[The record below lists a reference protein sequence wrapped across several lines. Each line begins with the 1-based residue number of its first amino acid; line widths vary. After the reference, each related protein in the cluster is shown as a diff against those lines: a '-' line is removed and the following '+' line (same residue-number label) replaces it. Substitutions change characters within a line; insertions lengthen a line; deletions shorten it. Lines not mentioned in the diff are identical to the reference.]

1 MKLSGKK
8 ALHKS
13 TRRDIRGSFGRF
25 FAIFAIIALGVGF
38 FSGVR
43 ITTPTMVH
51 TIDEFYK
58 EKNFFDYKLV
68 STLGWEEQDVEELR
82 KQDIVLAAEGSI
94 TYDVICLSKEN
105 TDEVYK
111 AHLLTEN
118 VNRLL
123 LREGRLPETGTEVLV
138 DSKHRYGWELGDT
151 LTFASS
157 NSEESLEHFA
167 RDSYTIVGFA
177 DSSLYINFERGTT
190 SLGNGLVSGF
200 LYFTK
205 DAFKGDIYTELYV
218 DMDVPGEI
226 YSDEYDDRMDQLRS
240 TWEELT
246 DHVAGDRYKR
256 VKSEAEQKLEEARSE
271 LAEEKEKNQKKLDD
285 AKKEL
290 DDAAKKIADSEKEI
304 PDGEKELADAKETL
318 DQTKQDLADAES
330 VLKDSEKEI
339 YNGRAELEKNKR
351 LLDDAKAELDQKEP
365 VLTAAKEELDQNKSV
380 LDATK
385 EKLDKTEAILTE
397 TKEKLDQAKLK
408 LDATKKELDQKKP
421 FLPVPVYEASLNE
434 YNKSLS
440 EYEAAE
446 AKYTIGYAE
455 YTAGCTAYA
464 EGLKAWE
471 QGKAQYDTGFAE
483 YSAGLAAWKTGYAQ
497 YTAAEKQFKDGLAR
511 YQKGYAEYLSGREQY
526 EEGLKK
532 YEDGVRDLEE
542 GKQKLADGRKEYAD
556 GLKEYED
563 GKKEFEEKIAEAEE
577 KIADGEEEIA
587 DLKEPE
593 TFLMERNTNIGYA
606 CFENDSDIV
615 AQVAQVFPVFFILVA
630 ALVCMTTMTR
640 MVEEQRGQIGV
651 LKALGYSNADI
662 MMKYTSYSGLAS
674 LTGCI
679 FGYAVGIFLFPGVIW
694 ITYKLMYISLE
705 MRFTVNWTLALI
717 SILVSTLCSVGVTYI
732 SCRYELSA
740 AAAELMRPKA
750 PKPGK
755 RVFLERIPAIWNRMK
770 FLHKVSVRN
779 IFRYKGRFFMMI
791 VGISGSMALLLTG
804 FGMKD
809 SIADFSRL
817 QYEEIQVADLEVN
830 LRNGRSEEVSRELLD
845 KLGERDGKYIL
856 TYAGSWDIVK
866 DKVVKSV
873 NLIVPESQKDFREFF
888 RTSTMSGK
896 ELPMPKQGEILICS
910 SLAERQGLAEG
921 DEVCL
926 RSDDLEEVRVRI
938 AGVFRNHIYNYVIA
952 SPEDIRRGVNTA
964 YVICAEGTDV
974 YQAQASIAK
983 CKDVSYVN
991 VFQDTKE
998 RMADMMSR
1006 LDVIVL
1012 IVVLSAAG
1020 LAFVVLYNLTNI
1032 NITERLREIAT
1043 IKVLGFYPGETAQY
1057 VFRENVLLTF
1067 FGMLAG
1073 LGLGILLHAF
1083 VMKQI
1088 VVDMVFFNRQIKPMS
1103 FLYSIVLIF
1112 VFTFLVNLFMRGKL
1126 EKINMAES
1134 LKSVE

>member
-1 MKLSGKK
+1 MSHTGKK

-51 TIDEFYK
+51 TFDEFYK
-58 EKNFFDYKLV
+58 DKHFFDYKLV
-68 STLGWEEQDVEELR
+68 STLGWEEQDVEEIR
-82 KQDIVLAAEGSI
+82 KEEGVIAAEGSI
-94 TYDVICLSKEN
+94 TYDVICLSEEG
-105 TDEVYK
+105 TDEVFK
-111 AHLLTEN
+111 AHLLTEK
-118 VNRLL
+118 VNLLL
-123 LREGRLPETGTEVLV
+123 LREGRLPENGTEVLV
-138 DSKHRYGWELGDT
+138 DNKHRSGWKLGDT
-151 LTFASS
+151 LHFAPS
-157 NSEESLEHFA
+157 NTQESLEHFT

-190 SLGNGLVSGF
+190 SLGNGLVNGF
-200 LYFTK
+200 LYFTR
-205 DAFKGDIYTELYV
+205 DAFDGDIYTELYV

-226 YSDEYDDRMDQLRS
+226 YSDKYDERMDELRS
-240 TWEELT
+240 SWEDLT
-246 DHVAGDRYKR
+246 DRVATERYDRVR
-256 VKSEAEQKLEEARSE
+256 DEAREKLADAEAE

-290 DDAAKKIADSEKEI
+290 DDAAKKIADSEQEI
-304 PDGEKELADAKETL
+304 QDGEQELADAKQKLE
-318 DQTKQDLADAES
+318 DAKQELADGE
-330 VLKDSEKEI
+330 EKLNRSREDL
-339 YNGRAELEKNKR
+339 YNGRTELNKNKK
-351 LLDDAKAELDQKEP
+351 LLDDAKAKLDENEP
-365 VLTAAKEELDQNKSV
+365 ALTAAKEELDKNKAV
-380 LDATK
+380 LDATE
-385 EKLDKTEAILTE
+385 EKLTAAEKTLKA
-397 TKEKLDQAKLK
+397 TKAELDQAKLT
-408 LDATKKELDQKKP
+408 LEETKKQLDEAKS
-421 FLPVPVYEASLNE
+421 FLPAPVYEVSL
-434 YNKSLS
+434 K
-440 EYEAAE
+440 EYEAGLKQYEAGL
-446 AKYTIGYAE
+446 AKYEAGYAE
-455 YTAGCTAYA
+455 YTAGRAAYDQ
-464 EGLKAWE
+464 GLAAWE
-471 QGKAQYDTGFAE
+471 QGQKQYEAGYAE
-483 YSAGLAAWKTGYAQ
+483 YAAGLAAWQKGTAQ
-497 YTAAEKQFKDGLAR
+497 LEAAEKQYASGLEQ
-511 YQKGYAEYLSGREQY
+511 YQKGYRDYLSGKEEYEQ
-526 EEGLKK
+526 GLKD
-532 YEDGVRDLEE
+532 YEDGVRDLED
-542 GKQKLADGRKEYAD
+542 GKKKLEDGRREYAD

-563 GKKEFEEKIAEAEE
+563 GKKEFDEKIAEAEE
-577 KIADGEEEIA
+577 KIADGKKELS
-587 DLKEPE
+587 DLEKPD

-615 AQVAQVFPVFFILVA
+615 AQVAQVFPIFFILVA

-651 LKALGYSNADI
+651 LKALGYSNGDI

-674 LTGCI
+674 MAGCI
-679 FGYAVGIFLFPGVIW
+679 FGYGVGIFLFPGVIW
-694 ITYKLMYISLE
+694 ITYKLMYIGLN

-717 SILVSTLCSVGVTYI
+717 SVLVSILCSVGVTYI

-740 AAAELMRPKA
+740 SAAELMRPKA

-755 RVFLERIPAIWNRMK
+755 RVFLERIPVIWNRMK

-817 QYEEIQVADLEVN
+817 QYDEIQVSDLEVN
-830 LRNGRSEEVSRELLD
+830 LRNGRSEEVSKELLD
-845 KLGERDGKYIL
+845 KLGENEAKYIL

-866 DKVVKSV
+866 DKLVKSV
-873 NLIVPESQKDFREFF
+873 NLIVPEADKDFREFF
-888 RTSTMSGK
+888 RTSTMDGEALS
-896 ELPMPKQGEILICS
+896 MPKQGEILICS
-910 SLAERQGLAEG
+910 ALAERQGLKTG
-921 DEVCL
+921 DEVRL
-926 RSDDLEEVRVRI
+926 RSSDLEEVKVRI

-952 SPEDIRRGVNTA
+952 SPEDIHKAVNTA
-964 YVICAEGTDV
+964 YVIYPEGADV
-974 YQAQASIAK
+974 YQAQASLAK

-1006 LDVIVL
+1006 LDMIVL

-1067 FGMLAG
+1067 FGMLVG
-1073 LGLGILLHAF
+1073 LGLGVLLHAF

-1088 VVDMVFFNRQIKPMS
+1088 VVDMVFFNRQIKSMS
-1103 FLYSIVLIF
+1103 FLYSIILLF